1 MINMQAIVR
10 LNTCVQE
17 WTLSATQ
24 AGYVVQLTF
33 ETFGLEDSANCE
45 YDFVEVSYDSYSE
58 KFCGDSLPGPFVSTG
73 TTMTVRLQTD
83 FSETGQGFKAEWTS
97 IFEQTTTTSTPG
109 PLLSHPSYP
118 DNYENNYEKVNLV

>member
-58 KFCGDSLPGPFVSTG
+58 KFCGVSIPGPIVSTG

-97 IFEQTTTTSTPG
+97 IRTTTTSTPG